1 MVLALG
7 QWLGPYEILAFVGA
21 GGMGEVYRARDSRLD
36 RAVAVKVIRH
46 DARDGALRERFE
58 REARVAATLSHPNV
72 CTLHD
77 VGLEGYLDYLVM
89 EYIDGATLA
98 SRLERGPLPTDEAL
112 TLAIQL
118 ADAIDAAHRHGIV
131 HRDLKPGNIMLTRA
145 GAKLLDFGLAR
156 SHAAVLLHDVDK
168 DAPAATATVLTA
180 HGTILGSLNYMGP
193 GQVQGDIVDF
203 RADIFAF
210 GAVLYETLAG
220 RRAFDGAN
228 PASVIAAILEKQ
240 PPVLS
245 TVQPLA
251 PPALD
256 HVVQR
261 CLVKD
266 VSNRWQSARDLFHE
280 LIWVQRG
287 LEQRPEDRLDPRTG
301 HAAGASRGWTMVP
314 WAIAVIAL
322 MAAATAGWLATRT
335 QTPIAPSR
343 RLTVVLPEGDR

>member
-7 QWLGPYEILAFVGA
+7 QSLGPYEILAFVGA

-77 VGLEGYLDYLVM
+77 VGRDGDLDYLVM
-89 EYIDGATLA
+89 EYIEGATLA

-156 SHAAVLLHDVDK
+156 SHAAVLLHDLDK
-168 DAPAATATVLTA
+168 DAPAATSRGLTA
-180 HGTILGSLNYMGP
+180 PGRILGYSN
-193 GQVQGDIVDF
+193 
-203 RADIFAF
+203 
-210 GAVLYETLAG
+210 
-220 RRAFDGAN
+220 
-228 PASVIAAILEKQ
+228 ILEPEQ
-240 PPVLS
+240 
-245 TVQPLA
+245 
-251 PPALD
+251 
-256 HVVQR
+256 
-261 CLVKD
+261 
-266 VSNRWQSARDLFHE
+266 AR
-280 LIWVQRG
+280 
-287 LEQRPEDRLDPRTG
+287 
-301 HAAGASRGWTMVP
+301 GA
-314 WAIAVIAL
+314 
-322 MAAATAGWLATRT
+322 
-335 QTPIAPSR
+335 
-343 RLTVVLPEGDR
+343 